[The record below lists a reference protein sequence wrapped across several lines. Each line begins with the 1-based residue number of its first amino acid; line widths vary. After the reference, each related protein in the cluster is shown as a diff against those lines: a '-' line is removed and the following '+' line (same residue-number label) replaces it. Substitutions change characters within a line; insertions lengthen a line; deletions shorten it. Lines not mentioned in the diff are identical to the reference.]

1 VHKPQTTPLIVMD
14 DASITPSTAGA
25 YVGKVHILPVRVY
38 YEDTDF
44 SGVVYHASYLRF
56 LERGR
61 TDSLRVAGVDQSAL
75 YQEGA
80 GFHFAVRKMTLDFLK
95 PAMMDDQLLIMTRV
109 EEVRGASLNMTQQVV
124 RGSDLLVSADVRIA
138 GLSAGKPVRI
148 PEALRHFFT

>member
-1 VHKPQTTPLIVMD
+1 MVVDHDLI
-14 DASITPSTAGA
+14 APSTTGL
-25 YVGKVHILPVRVY
+25 YVGKVHVLPVRVY

-80 GFHFAVRKMTLDFLK
+80 GFHFAVRTMTLDFLK
-95 PAMMDDQLLIMTRV
+95 PAMMDDQLLILSRV
-109 EEVRGASLNMTQQVV
+109 DDLRGASLSMTQHVV
-124 RGSDLLVSADVRIA
+124 RNHELLVSADVRIA
-138 GLSAGKPVRI
+138 GLSAGKPTRI
-148 PEALRHFFT
+148 PDALRVFFT

>member
-1 VHKPQTTPLIVMD
+1 VHKNHLLTVDP
-14 DASITPSTAGA
+14 ASIVPSTAGA
-25 YVGKVHILPVRVY
+25 YVGRVHVLPVRVY

-44 SGVVYHASYLRF
+44 SGVVYHAGYLRF

-75 YQEGA
+75 YQEET

-95 PAMMDDQLLIMTRV
+95 PARMDDQLLILSRV
-109 EEVRGASLNMTQQVV
+109 EEVRGASLVMTQQVV
-124 RGSDLLVSADVRIA
+124 RDSDLLVSADVRIA

-148 PEALRHFFT
+148 PDTLRVFFT